1 MIFRPGTED
10 DIPQII
16 QLLKISLG
24 ESLLPK
30 SEALWKWKHLDN
42 PFGKSPVLLAEED
55 GKIIGVRAFLNWE
68 FTQSNKLIN
77 SCRAVDT
84 AIHPDFQGKGLF
96 TKLTLNLIDQ
106 IREDGFQLI
115 YNTPNT
121 QSLPGYLK
129 MGWEKWGKLPLKMK
143 FHVGS
148 SRSKPQELTSDWT
161 TVQSLIREIEA
172 QKYSGAAIQ
181 THLIPGYLNWR
192 YADCPLF
199 PYQFLSD
206 QVSYLLIFRIKEGKM
221 GRELRITDFFTFD
234 SFGKTQKKELNKEL
248 KNIQKQSG
256 ARFTSFSGLAY
267 SNQQAPDLGILPVL
281 SIGPIITLRKVS
293 EDSKPMNLPW
303 GWSLGDLEVF

>member
-1 MIFRPGTED
+1 MIFRPGTEE

-16 QLLKISLG
+16 QLLKASLG
-24 ESLLPK
+24 ESLIPK

-55 GKIIGVRAFLNWE
+55 NKIIGVRAFLNWE
-68 FTQSNKLIN
+68 FVQNNEPIN
-77 SCRAVDT
+77 ACRAVDT

-96 TKLTLNLIDQ
+96 TKLSLNLTDQ
-106 IREDGFQLI
+106 IREDGTQLI

-143 FHVGS
+143 FHMGGS
-148 SRSKPQELTSDWT
+148 ASRAKELFSDWSA
-161 TVQSLIREIEA
+161 VQDLIRKIELR
-172 QKYSGAAIQ
+172 KNSGSRIQ
-181 THLIPGYLNWR
+181 THIVPGYLNWR

-199 PYQFLSD
+199 PYQFISD
-206 QVSYLLIFRIKEGKM
+206 GESYLLIFRIKEGKM
-221 GRELRITDFFTFD
+221 GRELRITDLFTVD
-234 SFGKTQKKELNKEL
+234 SFGKSQKKELNKAL
-248 KNIQKQSG
+248 KQIQKQSS

-267 SNQQAPDLGILPVL
+267 SNQQSIDLGILPVL

-293 EDSKPMNLPW
+293 EYSDPMNLDW